1 LTVAAAAPVR
11 FTVPVP
17 AVRVPTVRFPV
28 TFAVPELTV
37 RAPPPPRFPLT
48 VRVLHPTVTL
58 APAWIVRFAVV
69 PSVELTATRLGNMG
83 PPDGADGIITSS
95 PDPGTEKVFQLAAS
109 PHWAVPAKAVQVV
122 WAKTIPGGAKK
133 TIQTNT
139 GRIDIPKNRGLLP
152 RRFFRARLR
161 YGFIS
166 AYKDTTG
173 AENFT

>member
-1 LTVAAAAPVR
+1 MSRVFID
-11 FTVPVP
+11 FTVV
-17 AVRVPTVRFPV
+17 ALARSEDNSIAAT
-28 TFAVPELTV
+28 TW
-37 RAPPPPRFPLT
+37 RAT
-48 VRVLHPTVTL
+48 
-58 APAWIVRFAVV
+58 
-69 PSVELTATRLGNMG
+69 
-83 PPDGADGIITSS
+83 DGC
-95 PDPGTEKVFQLAAS
+95 FL
-109 PHWAVPAKAVQVV
+109 AVPAKAVQVV